1 MWKSTF
7 RLDDRVGMG
16 LTFGSTMQNLRPRE
30 REPTGPTEPFFTAP
44 ARKGLSLI
52 K

>member
-7 RLDDRVGMG
+7 RFDDRLGMG
-16 LTFGSTMQNLRPRE
+16 LTFGSTKENLWPRE
-30 REPTGPTEPFFTAP
+30 RAPAEPFFTAP